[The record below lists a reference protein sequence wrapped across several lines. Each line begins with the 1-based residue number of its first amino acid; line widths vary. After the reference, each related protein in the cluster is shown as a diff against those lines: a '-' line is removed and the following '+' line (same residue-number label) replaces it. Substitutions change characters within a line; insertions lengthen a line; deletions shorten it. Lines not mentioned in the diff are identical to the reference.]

1 MESNNPSS
9 DSSSGEDDEDIPYM
23 ENAGN
28 LVFPELRPD
37 DLWVRFSLIL
47 FFYSRPRDSMDYAI
61 SKGADV
67 VGKKQVPR
75 GDNDASC

>member
-47 FFYSRPRDSMDYAI
+47 FFFLL
-61 SKGADV
+61 
-67 VGKKQVPR
+67 
-75 GDNDASC
+75 ASTRLYGLCNQ